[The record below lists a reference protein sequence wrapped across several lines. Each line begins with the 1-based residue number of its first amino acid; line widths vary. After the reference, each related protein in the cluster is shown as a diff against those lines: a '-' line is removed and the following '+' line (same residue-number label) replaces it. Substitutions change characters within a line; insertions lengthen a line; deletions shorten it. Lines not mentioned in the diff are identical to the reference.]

1 VAAVKAW
8 IVEAVDAERV
18 RQRVKWSGAHPW
30 GSGDCSS
37 PGVPMPVK
45 ALVLAEECGEVVK
58 AVLDAAEWAAYDRAV
73 RTELIQVAAVAVA
86 ILESMGAPD
95 DHQ

>member
-1 VAAVKAW
+1 
-8 IVEAVDAERV
+8 
-18 RQRVKWSGAHPW
+18 
-30 GSGDCSS
+30 
-37 PGVPMPVK
+37 MPVK